1 MDGMSE
7 RRQPIVAV
15 LGHVD
20 HGKTSL
26 LDHIRGLGS
35 NSRASVMDR
44 EAGGITQHIGA
55 TEVPADILNELCSPL
70 MGGNTFDS
78 PGLLFIDTPGHHSF
92 STLRSRGGSL
102 ADIAILIV
110 DVMEGCRPQTLESLR
125 VLKNAKTPFVI
136 AANKVDRIY
145 GWEAQPG
152 RAMALSMRNQTQD
165 SMGLFEKQYWNLVG
179 QFAEEGLNIERY
191 DRVKDFTKDIAMVP
205 ISAREGEGIQDLLAV
220 VIGLAE
226 RYLTDQLTD
235 VEGSG
240 EGTVLEMKEERG
252 LGKTLD
258 VILHR
263 GSIKKGDEIVLVTTE
278 GGQSTRVKGLFS
290 PRGMSEMR
298 DAGDRWDDT
307 EVAHAASGLKI
318 SAPDLDNVLAG
329 TTLRVVHTDSERA
342 DAMDAAKA
350 ESELSIELEEEG
362 VAIKADTVGGLEALA
377 KELQALDVPIRSATI
392 GKVSRRDVRS
402 AEAAADPLHRVIMA
416 FSTEIL
422 PDAEAEIESSDTGVH
437 HIGSDII
444 YRILEEREEWIE
456 RRNREIEEANREQIV
471 YPGRILL
478 LPDHTFRI
486 SKPAVVGVRVLAG
499 RIHVGQRLLKDG
511 NRVGRIKS
519 IRSGEESM
527 KEAMQGAEV
536 ALAIE
541 GVTVGR
547 QIDEEDILLVDVPES
562 HARKLRRMDLS
573 AAEEEVLEELQ
584 EIHRKDDHFWGR

>member
-1 MDGMSE
+1 MSG

-35 NSRASVMDR
+35 DSRASVMDR

-55 TEVPADILNELCSPL
+55 TEVPSDILNELCAPL
-70 MGGNTFDS
+70 LGGKTFDS

-110 DVMEGCRPQTLESLR
+110 DVMEGARPQTLESLR

-136 AANKVDRIY
+136 AANKVDRIH
-145 GWEAQPG
+145 GWDAQGG
-152 RAMALSMRNQTQD
+152 RAMALSMRNQTKD
-165 SMGLFEKQYWNLVG
+165 TVALFEKKYWELVG
-179 QFAEEGLNIERY
+179 KFAEEGLNIERY
-191 DRVKDFTKDIAMVP
+191 DRVKDFTKDIALVP

-235 VEGSG
+235 IEGSG

-263 GSIKKGDEIVLVTTE
+263 GSVSKGDEIVIATTE
-278 GGQSTRVKGLFS
+278 GGISTRVKGLFS

-318 SAPDLDNVLAG
+318 SAPDLENVLAG
-329 TTLRVVHTDSERA
+329 TTLRVVHTDEERA
-342 DAMDAAKA
+342 EAIAAATA
-350 ESELSIELEEEG
+350 ESELSIELDEEG
-362 VAIKADTVGGLEALA
+362 VCIKADTVGGLEALA
-377 KELQALDVPIRSATI
+377 KELQAVDVPIRTASI

-402 AEAAADPLHRVIMA
+402 AEAASDPLHRIIMS
-416 FSTEIL
+416 FSTDIL
-422 PDAEAEIESSDTGVH
+422 ADAESEISQSDKGVH

-444 YRILEEREEWIE
+444 YRILEEREEWVE
-456 RRNREIEEANREQIV
+456 RRTKEME
-471 YPGRILL
+471 
-478 LPDHTFRI
+478 
-486 SKPAVVGVRVLAG
+486 
-499 RIHVGQRLLKDG
+499 
-511 NRVGRIKS
+511 
-519 IRSGEESM
+519 EESR
-527 KEAMQGAEV
+527 EA
-536 ALAIE
+536 
-541 GVTVGR
+541 
-547 QIDEEDILLVDVPES
+547 S
-562 HARKLRRMDLS
+562 HL
-573 AAEEEVLEELQ
+573 
-584 EIHRKDDHFWGR
+584 

>member
-1 MDGMSE
+1 MSE

-226 RYLTDQLTD
+226 RYLTAQLTD
-235 VEGSG
+235 IEGSG

-329 TTLRVVHTDSERA
+329 TTLRVVHTDSERD
-342 DAMDAAKA
+342 DAMAAAKA